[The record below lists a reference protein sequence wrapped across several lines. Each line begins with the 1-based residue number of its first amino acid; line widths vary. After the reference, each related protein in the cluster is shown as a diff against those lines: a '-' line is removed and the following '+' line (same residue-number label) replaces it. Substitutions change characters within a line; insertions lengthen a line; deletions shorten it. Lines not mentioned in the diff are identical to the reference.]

1 MSAAAY
7 LAELEE
13 RIAYLIEVASVPPEL
28 VDDDLDGAGRAAL
41 LAELQEAVE
50 EIEFAKVVAHAWSD

>member
-13 RIAYLIEVASVPPEL
+13 RIAYLIEVASAPPEL
-28 VDDDLDGAGRAAL
+28 ADDEDGAGRAAL
-41 LAELQEAVE
+41 LAELQEALE
-50 EIEFAKVVAHAWSD
+50 EIEFAKVIAHLD